1 MLHIRLN
8 FINRSKDTNDS
19 QVLLFQKNEAAAEGG
34 PVIAWRV
41 IAGCKPG
48 QSFPFKF
55 SHELSIAASDMYG
68 TFTEQQ
74 PAVNG
79 QRFTLEQVPGGK
91 ALTADATGHP
101 RKVSFVNGLH
111 EPASVNLYRNDRLLA
126 MATGIGSGR
135 EVSFQLAD
143 SLWIGA
149 VSLIEEGVIIHPE
162 ILKSVHQKLIL
173 TGIASA
179 DIVMSGGGPGS
190 HATPFVFE
198 LENVVYV

>member
-1 MLHIRLN
+1 MLHIRLS

-19 QVLLFQKNEAAAEGG
+19 QILLFQKNEAASAGA

-48 QSFPFKF
+48 QDYSFKF
-55 SHELSIAASDMYG
+55 THELTIAASDMYG

-74 PAVNG
+74 PATNG

-101 RKVSFVNGLH
+101 RRVSFVNGLD
-111 EPASVNLYRNDRLLA
+111 EPASVNIYRNDRLVA
-126 MATGIGSGR
+126 MAAGIASGR

-149 VSLIEEGVIIHPE
+149 VVQIPEGAIIHPA
-162 ILKSVHQKLIL
+162 ILEDIKQKLIL
-173 TGIASA
+173 TNIASA
-179 DIVMSGGGPGS
+179 DIVMTGGGSGS
-190 HATPFVFE
+190 HATPFAFE
-198 LENVVYV
+198 LDNVVYA